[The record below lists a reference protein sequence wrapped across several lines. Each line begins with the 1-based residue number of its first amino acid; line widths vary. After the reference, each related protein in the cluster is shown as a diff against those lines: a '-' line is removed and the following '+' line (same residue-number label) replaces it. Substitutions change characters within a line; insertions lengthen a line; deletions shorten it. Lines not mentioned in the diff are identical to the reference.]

1 MRKGDGQTSVYH
13 GRPRKRRSS
22 PAHPFTDDRRG
33 ERIQKVLAQAGV
45 ASRRECEELVAQ
57 ARVRVNGII
66 LDALPAWVNAEKD
79 KIEVDGRVI
88 RGADPHVYI
97 MLYKPKGIVCTNVD
111 PDGRRRVID
120 LVQHPLQT
128 RLFPVGRLEIDASG
142 LVLMTNDGE
151 FANRLTHP
159 RYEVSK
165 TFELV
170 VAGRLDDAAVAT
182 IEAALFP
189 SKRSMSMDPEKRS
202 RVTVLNRELG
212 RTTLLMEIR
221 DGKNTEIRLTMLRI
235 GYPLKRLRQTA
246 IGPLQLRGVTVGAWR
261 ELSVAEFSSLR
272 KAAFK
277 SVTARTRPDERGEDE
292 FAAQPATTPAGKTF
306 ARPFEKS
313 VAIPVVKKFTRPFA
327 KPFARPFPKPAPQA
341 GAKPFARPFPK
352 PAPQAGAKP
361 FARPFPKPAPQA
373 GAKPFTRPFAKPAPQ
388 AGAKPFTRPF
398 AKPAPQSG
406 VKPAMRPV
414 AKPFIKRITKPKRQ
428 RP

>member
-1 MRKGDGQTSVYH
+1 MQKRKKRQNRVNRKVTDSGRALRKSFIRKVYGQTSVYY
-13 GRPRKRRSS
+13 GRPMKRRSS
-22 PAHPFTDDRRG
+22 TAHPFTDDRRG

-66 LDALPAWVNAEKD
+66 IDALPAWVNADKD

-170 VAGRLDDAAVAT
+170 VGGRLDDAAVGT
-182 IEAALFP
+182 IESALFP
-189 SKRSMSMDPEKRS
+189 SKRNLNTDPEKRS
-202 RVTVLNRELG
+202 RVTVLSREMS

-235 GYPLKRLRQTA
+235 GYPLKRLRQVA

-261 ELSVAEFSSLR
+261 ELSQAEFSSLR
-272 KAAFK
+272 KAAYK
-277 SVTARTRPDERGEDE
+277 PTTARTRPDERGEE
-292 FAAQPATTPAGKTF
+292 EISPSPVVRATAKTTAQPFAKTFSSPAGKKF
-306 ARPFEKS
+306 A
-313 VAIPVVKKFTRPFA
+313 RPFA
-327 KPFARPFPKPAPQA
+327 KPFAKPFVKSASPVA
-341 GAKPFARPFPK
+341 AKPFVK
-352 PAPQAGAKP
+352 PASQVA
-361 FARPFPKPAPQA
+361 
-373 GAKPFTRPFAKPAPQ
+373 T
-388 AGAKPFTRPF
+388 
-398 AKPAPQSG
+398 
-406 VKPAMRPV
+406 KPAMRPV

>member
-1 MRKGDGQTSVYH
+1 M
-13 GRPRKRRSS
+13 KRRSTT
-22 PAHPFTDDRRG
+22 AHPFTDDRRG

-292 FAAQPATTPAGKTF
+292 PEQQAVASPTAKTF
-306 ARPFEKS
+306 ARSSAKTFTNP
-313 VAIPVVKKFTRPFA
+313 AVKKFARPFA
-327 KPFARPFPKPAPQA
+327 KSAPSF
-341 GAKPFARPFPK
+341 GAKPFAKSAPPF
-352 PAPQAGAKP
+352 GAKP
-361 FARPFPKPAPQA
+361 FAKSAPSV
-373 GAKPFTRPFAKPAPQ
+373 GAKPFTKSAPSV
-388 AGAKPFTRPF
+388 GAKPFTKSAPSVG
-398 AKPAPQSG
+398 AKPFTKSSPSVGA
-406 VKPAMRPV
+406 KPAMRPV

>member
-1 MRKGDGQTSVYH
+1 M
-13 GRPRKRRSS
+13 KRRSS
-22 PAHPFTDDRRG
+22 TAHPFTDDRRG

-97 MLYKPKGIVCTNVD
+97 MLHKPKGIVCTNVD

-235 GYPLKRLRQTA
+235 GYPLKRLRQIA

-272 KAAFK
+272 KAAYK
-277 SVTARTRPDERGEDE
+277 PTTARTRPDERGEE
-292 FAAQPATTPAGKTF
+292 EPAAQPATTPAGKTF

-313 VAIPVVKKFTRPFA
+313 VTNPAAKKFARPFA
-327 KPFARPFPKPAPQA
+327 KPFARPFANSAPQN
-341 GAKPFARPFPK
+341 GAKPFARPFVK
-352 PAPQAGAKP
+352 SAPQTGAQP
-361 FARPFPKPAPQA
+361 FARPLVKPTPQA
-373 GAKPFTRPFAKPAPQ
+373 GTKPV
-388 AGAKPFTRPF
+388 TRPF

>member
-1 MRKGDGQTSVYH
+1 M
-13 GRPRKRRSS
+13 KRRSS
-22 PAHPFTDDRRG
+22 TAHPFTDDRRG

-97 MLYKPKGIVCTNVD
+97 MLHKPKGIVCTNVD

-189 SKRSMSMDPEKRS
+189 IKRSMSMDPEKRS

-272 KAAFK
+272 KAAYK
-277 SVTARTRPDERGEDE
+277 PTTARTRPDERGEEEPAD
-292 FAAQPATTPAGKTF
+292 QPATTTAGKTF
-306 ARPFEKS
+306 TRPFEKS
-313 VAIPVVKKFTRPFA
+313 LSNPAAKKFTRPFA
-327 KPFARPFPKPAPQA
+327 PPATRPFAKPAPQV
-341 GAKPFARPFPK
+341 GAKPFA
-352 PAPQAGAKP
+352 
-361 FARPFPKPAPQA
+361 
-373 GAKPFTRPFAKPAPQ
+373 RPFAKPAPQ
-388 AGAKPFTRPF
+388 AGAKPFARPF

>member
-1 MRKGDGQTSVYH
+1 MRKVYGETSVYH
-13 GRPRKRRSS
+13 GRPMKRRSTT
-22 PAHPFTDDRRG
+22 AHPFTDDRRG

-292 FAAQPATTPAGKTF
+292 PEQQAVASPTAKTF
-306 ARPFEKS
+306 ARSSAKTFTNP
-313 VAIPVVKKFTRPFA
+313 AVKKFSRPFA
-327 KPFARPFPKPAPQA
+327 KPFAKSAPAF
-341 GAKPFARPFPK
+341 GAKPFAK
-352 PAPQAGAKP
+352 SAPSVGTKP
-361 FARPFPKPAPQA
+361 FAKSAPAV
-373 GAKPFTRPFAKPAPQ
+373 GAKPFTKSAPPV
-388 AGAKPFTRPF
+388 GA
-398 AKPAPQSG
+398 
-406 VKPAMRPV
+406 KPAMRPV
-414 AKPFIKRITKPKRQ
+414 AKPFIKRITKPQRQ

>member
-1 MRKGDGQTSVYH
+1 M
-13 GRPRKRRSS
+13 KRRSS
-22 PAHPFTDDRRG
+22 TAHPFTDDRRG

-292 FAAQPATTPAGKTF
+292 FAAQPAATPAGKTF

-313 VAIPVVKKFTRPFA
+313 VTNPAVKKFARPFAKPFTRPFA
-327 KPFARPFPKPAPQA
+327 KSAPQA
-341 GAKPFARPFPK
+341 GAKPFARPFAK
-352 PAPQAGAKP
+352 SAPQAGAKP
-361 FARPFPKPAPQA
+361 FARPFAKSSPQA
-373 GAKPFTRPFAKPAPQ
+373 GAKPFARPL
-388 AGAKPFTRPF
+388 

>member
-1 MRKGDGQTSVYH
+1 M
-13 GRPRKRRSS
+13 KRRSS
-22 PAHPFTDDRRG
+22 TAHPFTDDRRG

-165 TFELV
+165 TVELV

-313 VAIPVVKKFTRPFA
+313 VANPAVKKFTRPFA
-327 KPFARPFPKPAPQA
+327 KPFARPFAKPAPQA
-341 GAKPFARPFPK
+341 GAKPFARPF
-352 PAPQAGAKP
+352 
-361 FARPFPKPAPQA
+361 
-373 GAKPFTRPFAKPAPQ
+373 AKPAPQ
-388 AGAKPFTRPF
+388 AGAKPVTRPL

>member
-1 MRKGDGQTSVYH
+1 M
-13 GRPRKRRSS
+13 KRRSS
-22 PAHPFTDDRRG
+22 TAHPFTDDRRG
-33 ERIQKVLAQAGV
+33 ERIQKVLAQAGI

-66 LDALPAWVNAEKD
+66 LDALPAWVNADKD

-142 LVLMTNDGE
+142 LVLMTNDGD

-292 FAAQPATTPAGKTF
+292 PAERAVALTTANTLARPSAKTF
-306 ARPFEKS
+306 TNPAAKN
-313 VAIPVVKKFTRPFA
+313 FTRPFA
-327 KPFARPFPKPAPQA
+327 KPFAKSAPPVGTKSFSRPAPQT
-341 GAKPFARPFPK
+341 GA
-352 PAPQAGAKP
+352 
-361 FARPFPKPAPQA
+361 
-373 GAKPFTRPFAKPAPQ
+373 
-388 AGAKPFTRPF
+388 
-398 AKPAPQSG
+398 
-406 VKPAMRPV
+406 KPAMRQV
-414 AKPFIKRITKPKRQ
+414 AKPFMKRITKPKRQ
-428 RP
+428 PP

>member
-1 MRKGDGQTSVYH
+1 
-13 GRPRKRRSS
+13 
-22 PAHPFTDDRRG
+22 
-33 ERIQKVLAQAGV
+33 
-45 ASRRECEELVAQ
+45 
-57 ARVRVNGII
+57 
-66 LDALPAWVNAEKD
+66 
-79 KIEVDGRVI
+79 
-88 RGADPHVYI
+88 
-97 MLYKPKGIVCTNVD
+97 
-111 PDGRRRVID
+111 VID

-189 SKRSMSMDPEKRS
+189 IKRSMSMDPEKRS

-272 KAAFK
+272 KAAYK
-277 SVTARTRPDERGEDE
+277 PTTARTRPDERGEE
-292 FAAQPATTPAGKTF
+292 EPAVQPATTTAGKTF
-306 ARPFEKS
+306 TRPFEKS
-313 VAIPVVKKFTRPFA
+313 LTNPAAKKFTRPFA
-327 KPFARPFPKPAPQA
+327 PSV
-341 GAKPFARPFPK
+341 
-352 PAPQAGAKP
+352 
-361 FARPFPKPAPQA
+361 
-373 GAKPFTRPFAKPAPQ
+373 TRPFAKPAPQ
-388 AGAKPFTRPF
+388 AGAKPFARPF
-398 AKPAPQSG
+398 AKPAPQNG